1 MRKTIEIMLTV
12 PFDVEV
18 EREDD
23 DDGAG
28 SPSVTGNSMT
38 GKRGSFWAIKS
49 VTFDGTAEKALAAIN
64 AALDDCKDDLDA
76 NDYAPE

>member
-1 MRKTIEIMLTV
+1 MKKTLEIMLTV
-12 PFDVEV
+12 PISVEV

-23 DDGAG
+23 DDGCG

-38 GKRGSFWAIKS
+38 GRRGSFWAVKS
-49 VTFDGTAEKALAAIN
+49 IEFDGTAEKALAAIN
-64 AALDDCKDDLDA
+64 AALADCTDEVDP